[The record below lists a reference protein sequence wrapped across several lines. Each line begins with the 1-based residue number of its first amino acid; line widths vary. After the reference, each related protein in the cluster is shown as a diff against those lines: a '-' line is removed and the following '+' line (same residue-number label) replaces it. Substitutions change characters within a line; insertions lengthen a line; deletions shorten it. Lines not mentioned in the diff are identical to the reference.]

1 METAL
6 ERYDEQRKRNARN
19 VGLMLDSS
27 SYGVYSIRCV
37 AEGLE
42 PMTESMF
49 DMVKGVMSNSIV
61 L

>member
-6 ERYDEQRKRNARN
+6 ERYDEQRKRN
-19 VGLMLDSS
+19 VDLMLDSS
-27 SYGVYSIRCV
+27 SYEVYSIRCV

-49 DMVKGVMSNSIV
+49 DMVKGVMSNSIA

>member
-6 ERYDEQRKRNARN
+6 ERYDEQRKRN
-19 VGLMLDSS
+19 VDLMLDSS

-49 DMVKGVMSNSIV
+49 DTVKGIMSNGV
-61 L
+61 AL

>member
-6 ERYDEQRKRNARN
+6 KRYDEQRKRN
-19 VGLMLDSS
+19 VDLMLDSS
-27 SYGVYSIRCV
+27 SYGVYSLRCV

-49 DMVKGVMSNSIV
+49 DMVKGLMSNSIT

>member
-1 METAL
+1 MEIAL
-6 ERYDEQRKRNARN
+6 ERYDEQRKRN
-19 VGLMLDSS
+19 VDLMLDSS
-27 SYGVYSIRCV
+27 SYGVYSLRCV

>member
-1 METAL
+1 MEIAL
-6 ERYDEQRKRNARN
+6 ERYDEQRKRN
-19 VGLMLDSS
+19 VDLMLDSS
-27 SYGVYSIRCV
+27 SYGVYSLRCV

-49 DMVKGVMSNSIV
+49 DMVKGLMSNSIT

>member
-6 ERYDEQRKRNARN
+6 ERYDEQRKRN
-19 VGLMLDSS
+19 VDLMLDSS
-27 SYGVYSIRCV
+27 FYGVYSIRCV

-49 DMVKGVMSNSIV
+49 DTIKWIMSNNV
-61 L
+61 AL

>member
-6 ERYDEQRKRNARN
+6 ERYDEQRKRN
-19 VGLMLDSS
+19 VDLMLDSS

-49 DMVKGVMSNSIV
+49 DMVKGIMSNGV
-61 L
+61 AL

>member
-1 METAL
+1 MEIAL
-6 ERYDEQRKRNARN
+6 ERYDEQRKRN
-19 VGLMLDSS
+19 VDLMLDSS

-49 DMVKGVMSNSIV
+49 DMVKGIMSHGV
-61 L
+61 AL

>member
-6 ERYDEQRKRNARN
+6 ERYDEQRKRN
-19 VGLMLDSS
+19 VDLMLDSS

-49 DMVKGVMSNSIV
+49 DTVKWIMSNNV
-61 L
+61 AL

>member
-1 METAL
+1 MEIAL
-6 ERYDEQRKRNARN
+6 ERYDEQRKRN
-19 VGLMLDSS
+19 VDLMLDSS

-49 DMVKGVMSNSIV
+49 DTVKWIMSNNV
-61 L
+61 AL

>member
-1 METAL
+1 MEIAL
-6 ERYDEQRKRNARN
+6 ERYDEQRKRN
-19 VGLMLDSS
+19 VDLMLDSS

-49 DMVKGVMSNSIV
+49 DMVKGIMSNGV
-61 L
+61 AL

>member
-6 ERYDEQRKRNARN
+6 ERYDEQRKRN
-19 VGLMLDSS
+19 VDLMLDSS
-27 SYGVYSIRCV
+27 SYGVYSLRCV

-49 DMVKGVMSNSIV
+49 DMVKGVMSNSIT

>member
-1 METAL
+1 MEIAL
-6 ERYDEQRKRNARN
+6 ERYDEQRKRN
-19 VGLMLDSS
+19 VDLMLDSS

-49 DMVKGVMSNSIV
+49 DMVKGIMSKGV
-61 L
+61 AL

>member
-1 METAL
+1 
-6 ERYDEQRKRNARN
+6 
-19 VGLMLDSS
+19 MLDSS

-49 DMVKGVMSNSIV
+49 DMVKGIMSNSV
-61 L
+61 TL

>member
-6 ERYDEQRKRNARN
+6 ERYDEQRKRN
-19 VGLMLDSS
+19 VDLMLDSS
-27 SYGVYSIRCV
+27 SYGVYSLRCV